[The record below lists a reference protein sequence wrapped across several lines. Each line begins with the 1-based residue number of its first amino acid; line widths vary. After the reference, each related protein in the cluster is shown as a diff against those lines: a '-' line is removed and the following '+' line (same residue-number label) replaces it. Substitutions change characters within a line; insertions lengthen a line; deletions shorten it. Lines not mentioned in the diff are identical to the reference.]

1 MIKYLFGHTYS
12 RGDGMSG
19 EIKVESSF
27 EEFLIKKY
35 LDETKE
41 KEDKK
46 PNTNAETEKF
56 VSREEIGK
64 ILSGREN

>member
-1 MIKYLFGHTYS
+1 
-12 RGDGMSG
+12 MSG